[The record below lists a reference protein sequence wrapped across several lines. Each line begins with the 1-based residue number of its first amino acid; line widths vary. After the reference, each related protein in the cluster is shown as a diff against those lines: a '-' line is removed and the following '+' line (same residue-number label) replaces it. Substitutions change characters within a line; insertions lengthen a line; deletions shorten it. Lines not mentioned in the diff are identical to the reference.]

1 MDIFKRH
8 GDHGHEEKKHGHGHQ
23 TEDGARQHFLAC
35 LYWLKRRDL
44 GASSDTAISTIEKFI
59 DTPKNLTSRLVGHPA
74 WSATLPVRKTIVVV
88 AYAAFIAL
96 LITYKSIKHD
106 GTFHERIAFRA
117 AWITATQTSLPFL
130 LAVRVNPIGL
140 LLGTSYERINW
151 FHRWA
156 SRVFFASAT
165 IHGGFFTYEWLAASF
180 FWTEIKTV
188 KMVLPGI
195 AAWFILA
202 WTVISTIPFFRRIK
216 YELFVVQHI
225 ISVVL
230 LLVFLVL
237 HVPDHHLFSIWCA
250 VGVFAYDV
258 VTRSANPIWRNL
270 RLRVSA
276 NPSVRYAHDAQVE
289 AVDSEL
295 TVMTVRDV
303 GFKWIPGQH
312 VLIWSPTFRWET
324 PHPFTITNI
333 PDSQTKTQD
342 LQLTIKTKTGLTR
355 DLNDWA
361 RRTGLRGD
369 TGGLRV
375 MVTGP
380 FGAVPNWKQYEN
392 LVLVAASTGGSFTT
406 PILEDLLSSQSPGCI
421 RTISALYIVR
431 HTAHA
436 KVYLQRITRLLSR
449 AKEMGISTKI
459 QVAVTRGPNT
469 VSEGVLQDESRE
481 RLIDPETARGPS
493 VELERFSIDSARSS
507 ESAKEDQLLKEEV
520 DMDLDGAYASAIE
533 HTDGRPEIATFIRT
547 AVGDVPGNVAV
558 AVCGGEAIERAVKM
572 SVATL
577 RRRSGMD
584 AGDTVFNLVKTLS
597 KDNVLLPTMNNA
609 FDTENSCFKNTV
621 FNDHT
626 PALVTKCDIY
636 PLDIHS
642 HSRLIYTASVQ
653 SLQFS
658 SSLHNYTT
666 SPNMCHLTIYHFTRC
681 DTQRRVIINP
691 TIGATAYHPF
701 ELPPPCHHSTN
712 EPLPAPEDPNAAAP
726 CPVHGP
732 CCHPGQVF
740 VCEQKDD
747 PKARCMGWQA
757 NHRILEPE
765 MLELFDSNLLPITY
779 EHWRTMSDN
788 SDEFAYEEDI
798 RREFFDAG
806 AKMWYLWN
814 WGQEIIDTISHSQSH
829 PFGAKIEREDALDH
843 GECYWNWM
851 IARKELL
858 QLTEAWEDLAS
869 MGCMEVCPS
878 KLLAVHPWMKYAFHG
893 WNERQPVD
901 FPQFRGIPFRFVK
914 NLERQRDILRWHP
927 YYARRDMPST
937 PNLVERLWKSPTIPQ
952 THNPE
957 LPHELGKENM
967 GWPAEWKGIYDVAA
981 RCDSLPLRKYAEPS
995 NLYSMQGSV
1004 ASAPI
1009 QPEPQ
1014 PEKQYRPQYTSESE
1028 PNYDDGYESPSTH
1041 SSGPRTPPWAITYG
1055 QEPKKIKWGPVNWDQ
1070 AATFVQ
1076 SPPVSPETVPSRP
1089 IPSMV
1094 RVYNEESL
1102 SKLKHFV
1109 PREGMLDLIPLS
1121 DSESDSE
1128 EVRRLKRR
1136 RSEDDGKT
1144 GMKPVKKYRTA

>member
-140 LLGTSYERINW
+140 LLGTSYERVNW

-258 VTRSANPIWRNL
+258 VTRSVNPIWRNL

-295 TVMTVRDV
+295 TVMTVRNV

-577 RRRSGMD
+577 RRRNGMD

-806 AKMWYLWN
+806 AKMWDLWN

-829 PFGAKIEREDALDH
+829 PFGAKIEREDVLDH

-981 RCDSLPLRKYAEPS
+981 RRDSLPLRKYAEPS

-1014 PEKQYRPQYTSESE
+1014 PEKQYGPQYTSESE

>member
-1 MDIFKRH
+1 
-8 GDHGHEEKKHGHGHQ
+8 
-23 TEDGARQHFLAC
+23 
-35 LYWLKRRDL
+35 
-44 GASSDTAISTIEKFI
+44 
-59 DTPKNLTSRLVGHPA
+59 
-74 WSATLPVRKTIVVV
+74 
-88 AYAAFIAL
+88 
-96 LITYKSIKHD
+96 
-106 GTFHERIAFRA
+106 
-117 AWITATQTSLPFL
+117 
-130 LAVRVNPIGL
+130 
-140 LLGTSYERINW
+140 
-151 FHRWA
+151 
-156 SRVFFASAT
+156 
-165 IHGGFFTYEWLAASF
+165 
-180 FWTEIKTV
+180 
-188 KMVLPGI
+188 
-195 AAWFILA
+195 
-202 WTVISTIPFFRRIK
+202 
-216 YELFVVQHI
+216 
-225 ISVVL
+225 
-230 LLVFLVL
+230 
-237 HVPDHHLFSIWCA
+237 
-250 VGVFAYDV
+250 
-258 VTRSANPIWRNL
+258 
-270 RLRVSA
+270 
-276 NPSVRYAHDAQVE
+276 
-289 AVDSEL
+289 
-295 TVMTVRDV
+295 
-303 GFKWIPGQH
+303 
-312 VLIWSPTFRWET
+312 
-324 PHPFTITNI
+324 
-333 PDSQTKTQD
+333 
-342 LQLTIKTKTGLTR
+342 
-355 DLNDWA
+355 
-361 RRTGLRGD
+361 
-369 TGGLRV
+369 
-375 MVTGP
+375 
-380 FGAVPNWKQYEN
+380 
-392 LVLVAASTGGSFTT
+392 
-406 PILEDLLSSQSPGCI
+406 
-421 RTISALYIVR
+421 
-431 HTAHA
+431 
-436 KVYLQRITRLLSR
+436 
-449 AKEMGISTKI
+449 
-459 QVAVTRGPNT
+459 
-469 VSEGVLQDESRE
+469 
-481 RLIDPETARGPS
+481 
-493 VELERFSIDSARSS
+493 
-507 ESAKEDQLLKEEV
+507 
-520 DMDLDGAYASAIE
+520 
-533 HTDGRPEIATFIRT
+533 
-547 AVGDVPGNVAV
+547 
-558 AVCGGEAIERAVKM
+558 
-572 SVATL
+572 
-577 RRRSGMD
+577 
-584 AGDTVFNLVKTLS
+584 
-597 KDNVLLPTMNNA
+597 
-609 FDTENSCFKNTV
+609 
-621 FNDHT
+621 
-626 PALVTKCDIY
+626 
-636 PLDIHS
+636 
-642 HSRLIYTASVQ
+642 
-653 SLQFS
+653 
-658 SSLHNYTT
+658 
-666 SPNMCHLTIYHFTRC
+666 MCHLTIYHFTRC